1 MKKTAIETKPS
12 VTVEVNVTKIVKYA
26 CIASVLI
33 IGIIFGTTCYQKVL
47 KQCHES
53 K

>member
-1 MKKTAIETKPS
+1 MKKVDSETKPT

-33 IGIIFGTTCYQKVL
+33 IGIIFGTKCY
-47 KQCHES
+47 S
-53 K
+53 KILGVK